1 MVRTLA
7 TVKHSDSI
15 RAKLFSVRLAQA
27 ISLRLLFGVLSLV
40 FISLVTFV
48 AGELTPYD
56 AATIEAGDKGGARV
70 QEIRHRM
77 GLDRPWYV
85 RYVEYVNHSAHGD
98 FGKSFYGTKE
108 DVSAIIAR
116 TLPMTARIAFMSITL
131 AAIIGITFGTIS
143 GIYSARAPDRAI
155 LTLSTLGVT
164 VPKFVLAP
172 VLVYILAVQMG
183 RLPVAWEEPRAA
195 ADWYYYILPVCILA
209 ARPSALLTRI
219 TRSSMIDTLQQEFIR
234 TAIAKGVPRG
244 RLYICHA
251 LRNAILPTV
260 TAIGTS
266 FGVLLT
272 GSFVVENAF
281 LLPGIGKQTIEAMT
295 QNNMPVIQAC
305 VMVTGLLF
313 ILLNLIVDIILP
325 ILDPRIRESQI

>member
-1 MVRTLA
+1 MRL
-7 TVKHSDSI
+7 VK
-15 RAKLFSVRLAQA
+15 A
-27 ISLRLLFGVLSLV
+27 ISLRLLFGVLSLL

-70 QEIRHRM
+70 HEIRHRM
-77 GLDRPWYV
+77 GLDRAWYV
-85 RYVEYVNHSAHGD
+85 RYEEYLVNSARGD
-98 FGKSFYGTKE
+98 FGKSLYGTKE
-108 DVSAIIAR
+108 DVSAIVAR
-116 TLPMTARIAFMSITL
+116 TLPMTARIALMAITL
-131 AAIIGITFGTIS
+131 AALVGIVFGTVA
-143 GIYSARAPDRAI
+143 GVYSARAPDRTI

-164 VPKFVLAP
+164 VPNFVLAP

-183 RLPVAWEEPRAA
+183 RLPVAWEAQRSA
-195 ADWYYYILPVCILA
+195 ADWYYYVLPVCILA

-219 TRSSMIDTLQQEFIR
+219 TRSSMLDTLQQEFIR

-244 RLYICHA
+244 RLYIRHA

-305 VMVTGLLF
+305 VLVTGAMF
-313 ILLNLIVDIILP
+313 ILLNLVVDIILP